1 MNLDELRALAASI
14 KWWHRIDLGNGI
26 VTPGV
31 CQTKDYAFQIYGIP
45 NDLSGMSVLDIGAWD
60 GFYSFAAE
68 RRGARR
74 VLATDAF
81 CWGEN
86 PWASEGF
93 GTKAG
98 FDLARKALNS
108 QVEDQKIDV
117 LELSPEKVGT
127 FDLVLFLGGAVP
139 YATPAAGPRTG
150 VPRHGETG
158 HHRDARRHTR
168 GQTAGHRVLSRH

>member
-1 MNLDELRALAASI
+1 MNLDELRALVASI

-31 CQTKDYAFQIYGIP
+31 CQTNDYALQIYGIP

-60 GFYSFAAE
+60 GFSSFAAE

-108 QVEDQKIDV
+108 QVEDQIDRRA
-117 LELSPEKVGT
+117 GT
-127 FDLVLFLGGAVP
+127 FP
-139 YATPAAGPRTG
+139 
-150 VPRHGETG
+150 
-158 HHRDARRHTR
+158 
-168 GQTAGHRVLSRH
+168 